1 MARRGGV
8 EVSVLGLR
16 ELAEAM
22 EANSREMTVAVGRA
36 LWDAAQAIGNESQNL
51 VPVDLGDLKASMNY
65 QRRGLTTT
73 SPEIEI
79 RYGTPYALYQHEK
92 LDLYHP
98 GRNPKRKGATA
109 GTGPTAPGTPGGSPK
124 YLEFPFLEETSQYPT
139 KLVARIRH
147 HFNVVRARGNG

>member
-1 MARRGGV
+1 MAKRGGV
-8 EVSVLGLR
+8 EISVLGLR

-36 LWDAAQAIGNESQNL
+36 LNDAAMAIGNESQNL
-51 VPVDLGDLKASMNY
+51 VPIDTGDLKGSMNY

-92 LDLYHP
+92 LELFHP
-98 GRNPKRKGATA
+98 ARDGNSAGRR
-109 GTGPTAPGTPGGSPK
+109 GTGPTAPGTAGGSPK
-124 YLEFPFLEETSQYPT
+124 YLEFPFLEETSQYPA
-139 KLVARIRH
+139 KLVERIRA
-147 HFNVVRARGNG
+147 HFNVVRARGTG

>member
-1 MARRGGV
+1 MAKRGAV
-8 EVSVLGLR
+8 EISVLGLR

-51 VPVDLGDLKASMNY
+51 VPVDTGNLKGSMSY
-65 QRRGLTTT
+65 ERSGVTTT
-73 SPEIEI
+73 TPVIEI

-98 GRNPKRKGATA
+98 ARDGNTA
-109 GTGPTAPGTPGGSPK
+109 GRRGSGPTAPGTEGGSPK
-124 YLEFPFLEETSQYPT
+124 YLEFPFLAETSQYPT
-139 KLVARIRH
+139 KLVERIRR
-147 HFNVVRARGNG
+147 HFNVVRARGTG

>member
-8 EVSVLGLR
+8 EVSVLGLS
-16 ELAEAM
+16 ELAQAM

-51 VPVDLGDLKASMNY
+51 VPVDLGDLKGSMSY
-65 QRRGLTTT
+65 ERSGVTTT
-73 SPEIEI
+73 TPVIEI

-98 GRNPKRKGATA
+98 ARDGNTA
-109 GTGPTAPGTPGGSPK
+109 GRRGSGPTAPGTEGGSPK
-124 YLEFPFLEETSQYPT
+124 YLEFPFLAETSQYPT
-139 KLVARIRH
+139 KLVERIRR
-147 HFNVVRARGNG
+147 HFNVVRARGTG

>member
-8 EVSVLGLR
+8 EVSVLGLS
-16 ELAEAM
+16 ELAQAM

-51 VPVDLGDLKASMNY
+51 VPVDTGNLKGSMSY
-65 QRRGLTTT
+65 ERSGVTTT
-73 SPEIEI
+73 TPVIEI

-98 GRNPKRKGATA
+98 ARDGNTA
-109 GTGPTAPGTPGGSPK
+109 GRRGSGPTAPGTEGGSPK
-124 YLEFPFLEETSQYPT
+124 YLEFPFLAETSQYPT
-139 KLVARIRH
+139 KLVERIRR
-147 HFNVVRARGNG
+147 HFNVVRARGTG

>member
-1 MARRGGV
+1 MAKRGGV
-8 EVSVLGLR
+8 EISVLGLR

-51 VPVDLGDLKASMNY
+51 VPVDTGNLKGSMSY
-65 QRRGLTTT
+65 ERSGVTTT
-73 SPEIEI
+73 TPVIEI

-98 GRNPKRKGATA
+98 ARDGNTA
-109 GTGPTAPGTPGGSPK
+109 GRRGSGPTAPGTEGGSPK
-124 YLEFPFLEETSQYPT
+124 YLEFPFLAETSQYPT
-139 KLVARIRH
+139 KLVERIRR
-147 HFNVVRARGNG
+147 HFNVVRARGTG